1 MNLTAFLQQ
10 RTGNQEIDAVLSSL
24 EQMNSGRL
32 WNDLGLCLLN
42 LVYTHRAY
50 NAQTLLN
57 NVFSDLGNKLDA
69 MVLLELLDVYLTR
82 ENTDLSQKLDMAEK
96 MNQFIKKDDVALVY
110 LDLIKAKHM
119 MIQNDVEGAMNKI
132 KETETQLLKL
142 RNFPKLLYSVLNFV
156 KSDYYWRKEDF
167 QNYHQTILQF
177 LVYTDNDKLSLDDQ
191 KLISERTVLSA
202 LVSDKVLSFG
212 DILESPFISI
222 LKDIPDKQILWQ
234 LVEIFNSG
242 KVSAFTQ
249 FVEKNRVALNKLQFT
264 PTQVDALDRKIRV
277 IALYDAIFY
286 TENSFS
292 KQKISFKE
300 VANIT
305 NTDELAVERLLIH
318 VLSIELIKGHIDE
331 PNNQLIIT
339 ELKPRDLDRERLTQL
354 REKYKN
360 WQNNISQTLQSIK
373 I

>member
-1 MNLTAFLQQ
+1 M
-10 RTGNQEIDAVLSSL
+10 
-24 EQMNSGRL
+24 
-32 WNDLGLCLLN
+32 C
-42 LVYTHRAY
+42 
-50 NAQTLLN
+50 
-57 NVFSDLGNKLDA
+57 
-69 MVLLELLDVYLTR
+69 
-82 ENTDLSQKLDMAEK
+82 
-96 MNQFIKKDDVALVY
+96 
-110 LDLIKAKHM
+110 
-119 MIQNDVEGAMNKI
+119 
-132 KETETQLLKL
+132 
-142 RNFPKLLYSVLNFV
+142 
-156 KSDYYWRKEDF
+156 F